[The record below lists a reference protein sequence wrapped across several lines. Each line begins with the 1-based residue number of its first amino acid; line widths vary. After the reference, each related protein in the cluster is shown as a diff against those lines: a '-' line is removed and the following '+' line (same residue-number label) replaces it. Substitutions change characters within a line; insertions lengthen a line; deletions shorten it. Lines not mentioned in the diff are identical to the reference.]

1 MSNVPEAPR
10 APPIRL
16 GDKLVKL
23 GLITTDQLS
32 IALQEQKN
40 TGKPLG
46 ESLLALGFV
55 TEERL
60 RNALADNLGEQAI
73 SLQGIVADPRAIALV
88 PKALA
93 KRHTLFPV
101 SLNTQDNELLIASG
115 NPNDIVASDQ
125 INALF
130 PKGPRPV
137 WRLASSSEVLSAI
150 EQFYGHELSIDGI
163 LQELESGTID
173 MASPCLPVPPFA
185 AHQTS
190 TSSPKR
196 NFCAFD
202 IVSMGFCARCA
213 RCICATGLPWWS
225 ASR

>member
-73 SLQGIVADPRAIALV
+73 SLQGIVADPRAIALI

-137 WRLASSSEVLSAI
+137 WRLASS
-150 EQFYGHELSIDGI
+150 
-163 LQELESGTID
+163 
-173 MASPCLPVPPFA
+173 
-185 AHQTS
+185 
-190 TSSPKR
+190 
-196 NFCAFD
+196 
-202 IVSMGFCARCA
+202 
-213 RCICATGLPWWS
+213 
-225 ASR
+225 